1 MRWVAGSIRVLAVS
15 ALLWAC
21 TLLGAPSAWADV
33 SGADQTAIQAVIS
46 SQIDAFR
53 HDNAGAAFGFA
64 TPELQTMFGSPER
77 FMAMVQ
83 HGYAP
88 VYRPRSL
95 GFGALSD
102 AGGDVVQFVE
112 LVGPDGL
119 AYTARYTMQ
128 RQDDG
133 AWRIS
138 ACELLESRRVG
149 A

>member
-1 MRWVAGSIRVLAVS
+1 MQLLLGSIRAV
-15 ALLWAC
+15 ALCALFW
-21 TLLGAPSAWADV
+21 APSAWADV
-33 SGADQTAIQAVIS
+33 STADQTAIQAVIS

-53 HDNAGAAFGFA
+53 HDNAGAAFGYA
-64 TPELQTMFGSPER
+64 TPELQTMFGSPSR
-77 FMAMVQ
+77 FMDMVQ

-88 VYRPRSL
+88 VYRPRSM
-95 GFGALSD
+95 GFGALTD
-102 AGGDVVQFVE
+102 EGGQVVQFVE

-133 AWRIS
+133 TWRIS

-149 A
+149 T